1 MYITG
6 AEVITRFGRDELA
19 QILAVPIDDLR
30 PDHER
35 LLAACRDANAII
47 DSYLSRA
54 LDLPLKTLPAVL
66 IAYAAD
72 IARYRLHD
80 DQVEDGTSVQRKRYQ
95 DAIAWLERV
104 ASGEVSLIYHNEHQP
119 KTTKPP
125 PMATSSVSGLAV
137 VSSPPVFTDAL
148 LAKGL
153 VQP

>member
-6 AEVITRFGRDELA
+6 ADIITRFGRDELA

-35 LLAACRDANAII
+35 LLAACRDADAII

-54 LDLPLKTLPAVL
+54 LDLPLKTPPAVL

-95 DAIAWLERV
+95 DAILWLERV
-104 ASGEVSLIYHNEHQP
+104 ARGEVSLIAHNEQQQ
-119 KTTKPP
+119 KNIKPS
-125 PMATSSVSGLAV
+125 PMAVSSVSGLAV
-137 VSSPPVFTDAL
+137 VSSPPVFTDDL

-153 VQP
+153 VKS